1 MFRKFLV
8 FFLSIVAASAIGAAA
23 GIGVWEATD
32 DDGGTA
38 TAAQTAPTRTV
49 AEGTQLSVNEIY
61 RRAKDG
67 VVLVSTRTEAQ
78 SSPFVPPGQGGGGG
92 GATGS
97 GFVIDDQGHVLTNQH
112 VVDNAQ
118 SVTVRFPDGDEVGAK
133 VVGADASS
141 DVAVLELD
149 SVPSGVMPLELGN
162 SESLEIGDLVVAIGS
177 PFGLEGTVTSG
188 IVSALHRE
196 LTAPDGFTI
205 DGAIQ
210 TDAAINPGN
219 SGGPLLDGQG
229 RVIGINSQI
238 ASASGGNEGIGY
250 AVPIESAKKVADAL
264 IAGRTIERP
273 FLGVRLADGDNG
285 AQIAEVTNGS
295 PADEAGLKQGDVIT
309 KVDGKQAGSADDV
322 RRAVAEREPGDKLE
336 LTVRRD
342 GETKTV
348 TATLGKRP
356 TQSD

>member
-8 FFLSIVAASAIGAAA
+8 FFLSIVAASAIGAGA
-23 GIGVWEATD
+23 GIGIWEATD
-32 DDGGTA
+32 DDGGAA
-38 TAAQTAPTRTV
+38 TAAQTAPTRSV
-49 AEGTQLSVNEIY
+49 ADGTQLSVNEIY
-61 RRAKDG
+61 QRAKDG
-67 VVLVSTRTEAQ
+67 VVLVSTRTQAQ
-78 SSPFVPPGQGGGGG
+78 NSPFLPPGQGGGGTS
-92 GATGS
+92 TGS
-97 GFVIDDQGHVLTNQH
+97 GFVIDAQGHVLTNQH

-118 SVTVRFPDGDEVGAK
+118 SVTVRFPDGEEVGAR

-149 SVPSGVMPLELGN
+149 SVPSGVTPVELGS

-229 RVIGINSQI
+229 RVVGINSQI
-238 ASASGGNEGIGY
+238 ASSSGGNEGIGY
-250 AVPIESAKKVADAL
+250 AVPIETAKEVADSL
-264 IAGRTIERP
+264 IAGRAIERP
-273 FLGVRLADGDNG
+273 FLGVQLAEAEDG
-285 AQIAEVTNGS
+285 AQIAAVTSGS
-295 PADEAGLKQGDVIT
+295 PADRAGLKQGDLIT
-309 KVDGKQAGSADDV
+309 EVDGEQASADDV
-322 RRAVAEREPGDKLE
+322 RRAVAARKPGDKLE
-336 LTVRRD
+336 LTVRSD

>member
-8 FFLSIVAASAIGAAA
+8 FFLSIVAASAIGAGA
-23 GIGVWEATD
+23 GIGIWEATD
-32 DDGGTA
+32 DDGATA
-38 TAAQTAPTRTV
+38 TVAQTAPTRSV
-49 AEGTQLSVNEIY
+49 ADGTQLSVNDIY
-61 RRAKDG
+61 EQAKDG
-67 VVLVSTRTEAQ
+67 VVLVTTQ
-78 SSPFVPPGQGGGGG
+78 TQGSPLVPPGQGGGG

-97 GFVIDDQGHVLTNQH
+97 GFVIDDEGHVLTNQH
-112 VVDNAQ
+112 VVDNATD
-118 SVTVRFPDGDEVGAK
+118 VTVRFPNGEEVGAR

-141 DVAVLELD
+141 DVAVLELEM
-149 SVPSGVMPLELGN
+149 VPSGVTPVDLGS

-238 ASASGGNEGIGY
+238 ASSSGGNEGIGY
-250 AVPIESAKKVADAL
+250 AVPIETAKEVADAL

-273 FLGVRLADGDNG
+273 FLGVQLVETDDG
-285 AQIAEVTNGS
+285 AQIADVTDGS
-295 PADEAGLKQGDVIT
+295 PADRAGLQQGDVIT
-309 KVDGKQAGSADDV
+309 EVEGEAASADDV
-322 RRAVAEREPGDKLE
+322 RRAVAEREPGDEIE

-342 GETKTV
+342 GATETV

>member
-1 MFRKFLV
+1 MFRKFFV
-8 FFLSIVAASAIGAAA
+8 FFLAIVAASAIGAGA
-23 GIGVWEATD
+23 GIGIWEATD
-32 DDGGTA
+32 DGGTA
-38 TAAQTAPTRTV
+38 ADVQTTPTRSV
-49 AEGTQLSVNEIY
+49 AAGTQLSVGDIY
-61 RRAKDG
+61 ERAKDG
-67 VVLVSTRTEAQ
+67 VVHVTAATGQ
-78 SSPFVPPGQGGGGG
+78 GSPFLLPDQGGGT
-92 GATGS
+92 ATGS
-97 GFVIDDQGHVLTNQH
+97 GFLIDDEGHVLTNQH
-112 VVDNAQ
+112 VVDDAQ
-118 SVTVRFPDGDEVGAK
+118 SVTVRFPDGDEIDAR
-133 VVGADASS
+133 VVGADSSS
-141 DVAVLELD
+141 DVAVLELE
-149 SVPSGVMPLELGN
+149 SVPTGVTPLELGS
-162 SESLEIGDLVVAIGS
+162 SEALEIGDLVVAIGS

-238 ASASGGNEGIGY
+238 ASSSGGNEGIGY
-250 AVPIESAKKVADAL
+250 AVPIETAKEVADAL

-273 FLGVRLADGDNG
+273 FLGVQLVETDDG
-285 AQIAEVTNGS
+285 AQIADVTDGS
-295 PADEAGLKQGDVIT
+295 PADRAGLQQGDVIT
-309 KVDGKQAGSADDV
+309 EVEGEAASADDV
-322 RRAVAEREPGDKLE
+322 RRAVAEREPGDEIE

-342 GETKTV
+342 GGTETV

>member
-8 FFLSIVAASAIGAAA
+8 FFLSIVAASAIGAGA
-23 GIGVWEATD
+23 GIGIWEATD
-32 DDGGTA
+32 DDGAA
-38 TAAQTAPTRTV
+38 TVVQTAPTRSV
-49 AEGTQLSVNEIY
+49 AAGAQLSVNEIY
-61 RRAKDG
+61 QRAKDG
-67 VVLVSTRTEAQ
+67 VVLVTTSTQAQ
-78 SSPFVPPGQGGGGG
+78 VAPFLPPGQGGGTS
-92 GATGS
+92 TGS
-97 GFVIDDQGHVLTNQH
+97 GFVIDDEGHVLTNQH

-118 SVTVRFPDGDEVGAK
+118 SVTVRFPDGDEIDAR

-149 SVPSGVMPLELGN
+149 SVPSGVTPVELGS

-229 RVIGINSQI
+229 RVVGINSQI
-238 ASASGGNEGIGY
+238 ASSSGGNEGIGY
-250 AVPIESAKKVADAL
+250 AVPIEIAKEVADAL
-264 IAGRTIERP
+264 IAGRSIERP
-273 FLGVRLADGDNG
+273 FLGVQLAEADEG
-285 AQIAEVTNGS
+285 AQIAAVTDGS
-295 PADEAGLKQGDVIT
+295 PADRAGLKQGDVIT
-309 KVDGKQAGSADDV
+309 EVEGEAASADDV
-322 RRAVAEREPGDKLE
+322 RRAVAARKPGDELE
-336 LTVRRD
+336 LTIRR
-342 GETKTV
+342 GGGTQTV

>member
-8 FFLSIVAASAIGAAA
+8 FFLSIVAASAIGAGA
-23 GIGVWEATD
+23 GIGIWEATD
-32 DDGGTA
+32 NDGGVA
-38 TAAQTAPTRTV
+38 TAAQTASTRSV
-49 AEGTQLSVNEIY
+49 ADGTQLSVNEIY
-61 RRAKDG
+61 QRAKDG
-67 VVLVSTRTEAQ
+67 VVLVTTRTQAQ
-78 SSPFVPPGQGGGGG
+78 GSPFLPPGQGGG

-112 VVDNAQ
+112 VVENAE
-118 SVTVRFPDGDEVGAK
+118 SVTVRFPDGDEVEAR

-149 SVPSGVMPLELGN
+149 AVPSGVTPVELGS

-188 IVSALHRE
+188 IVSALNRE

-238 ASASGGNEGIGY
+238 ASSSGGNEGIGY
-250 AVPIESAKKVADAL
+250 AVPIETAKEVADAL
-264 IAGRTIERP
+264 IAGRSIERA
-273 FLGVRLADGDNG
+273 FLGVQLAEADDG
-285 AQIAEVTNGS
+285 AQVAAVTSGS
-295 PADEAGLKQGDVIT
+295 PADRAGLKQGDLIT
-309 KVDGKQAGSADDV
+309 EVDGEQVSADDL
-322 RRAVAEREPGDKLE
+322 RRAVAGHKPGDKVE

-342 GETKTV
+342 GGTQTV

>member
-8 FFLSIVAASAIGAAA
+8 FFLSIVAASAIGAGA
-23 GIGVWEATD
+23 GIGIWEATD
-32 DDGGTA
+32 DDGASA
-38 TAAQTAPTRTV
+38 TAVQTAPTRSV
-49 AEGTQLSVNEIY
+49 ADGTQLSVNEIY
-61 RRAKDG
+61 QRAKDG
-67 VVLVSTRTEAQ
+67 VVLVSTSTQ
-78 SSPFVPPGQGGGGG
+78 PQGSPFLPPGQGGGGTS
-92 GATGS
+92 TGS
-97 GFVIDDQGHVLTNQH
+97 GFLIDDEGHILTNQH
-112 VVDNAQ
+112 VVNNAE
-118 SVTVRFPDGDEVGAK
+118 SVTVRFPNGDEVGAK
-133 VVGADASS
+133 VVGADASA
-141 DVAVLELD
+141 DVAVLKLD
-149 SVPSGVMPLELGN
+149 SVPSGVTPVELGS

-188 IVSALHRE
+188 IVSALDRE

-229 RVIGINSQI
+229 RVVGINSQI
-238 ASASGGNEGIGY
+238 ASSSGGNEGIGY
-250 AVPIESAKKVADAL
+250 AVPIETAKEVADAL

-273 FLGVRLADGDNG
+273 FLGVQLAEADNG
-285 AQIAEVTNGS
+285 AQIAAVTSGS
-295 PADEAGLKQGDVIT
+295 PADRAGLKQGDVIT
-309 KVDGKQAGSADDV
+309 EVEGEQASADDV
-322 RRAVAEREPGDKLE
+322 RRAVAARKPGDKLE

-342 GETKTV
+342 GGTQTV

>member
-8 FFLSIVAASAIGAAA
+8 FFLAIVAASAIGAGA
-23 GIGVWEATD
+23 GIGIWEATD
-32 DDGGTA
+32 DEGGV
-38 TAAQTAPTRTV
+38 AAAAETAPTRSV
-49 AEGTQLSVNEIY
+49 ADGTQLSVNEIY
-61 RRAKDG
+61 QRAKDG
-67 VVLVSTRTEAQ
+67 VVLVTTRTQAQ
-78 SSPFVPPGQGGGGG
+78 GSPFLPPGQGGG

-112 VVDNAQ
+112 VVDNAE
-118 SVTVRFPDGDEVGAK
+118 SVTVRFPDGEDVDAR

-149 SVPSGVMPLELGN
+149 SVPSGIAPVELG
-162 SESLEIGDLVVAIGS
+162 SSQSLEIGDLVVAIGS

-229 RVIGINSQI
+229 RVVGINSQI
-238 ASASGGNEGIGY
+238 ASSSGGNEGIGY
-250 AVPIESAKKVADAL
+250 AVPIETAKEVADAL
-264 IAGRTIERP
+264 IAGRSIERA
-273 FLGVRLADGDNG
+273 FLGVQLAEADEG
-285 AQIAEVTNGS
+285 AQVAAVTSGS
-295 PADEAGLKQGDVIT
+295 PADKAGLQQGDLIT
-309 KVDGKQAGSADDV
+309 EVDGEQVSADEL
-322 RRAVAEREPGDKLE
+322 RRAVGAHKPGDKLE
-336 LTVRRD
+336 LTVRRS

>member
-8 FFLSIVAASAIGAAA
+8 FFLAIVAASAIGAGA
-23 GIGVWEATD
+23 GIGIWEATD
-32 DDGGTA
+32 DDDGA
-38 TAAQTAPTRTV
+38 SNVVQTTPTRSV
-49 AEGTQLSVNEIY
+49 ATGTLSVNEIY
-61 RRAKDG
+61 ERAKDG
-67 VVLVSTRTEAQ
+67 VVLVSTSTQ
-78 SSPFVPPGQGGGGG
+78 TPFGQGGGG
-92 GATGS
+92 TGS
-97 GFVIDDQGHVLTNQH
+97 GFLIDDEGHVLTNQH

-118 SVTVRFPDGDEVGAK
+118 SVTVRFPDGDEIDAR

-141 DVAVLELD
+141 DVAVLELET
-149 SVPSGVMPLELGN
+149 VPSGVTPLELGA

-238 ASASGGNEGIGY
+238 ASSSGGNEGIGY
-250 AVPIESAKKVADAL
+250 AVPIETAREVSEAL
-264 IAGRTIERP
+264 IAGRAIERP
-273 FLGVRLADGDNG
+273 FLGVQLGESDDG
-285 AQIAEVTNGS
+285 AQVADVTPGS
-295 PADEAGLKQGDVIT
+295 PADRAGLQQGDVIT
-309 KVDGKQAGSADDV
+309 EVEGEPANADDV
-322 RRAVAEREPGDKLE
+322 RRAVAEREPGDELE
-336 LTVRRD
+336 LTVVRD
-342 GETKTV
+342 GETETV

>member
-8 FFLSIVAASAIGAAA
+8 FFLAIVAASAIGAGA
-23 GIGVWEATD
+23 GIGIWEATD
-32 DDGGTA
+32 DDDGA
-38 TAAQTAPTRTV
+38 SNVVQTAPTRSV
-49 AEGTQLSVNEIY
+49 ATGTLSVNEIY
-61 RRAKDG
+61 ERAKDG
-67 VVLVSTRTEAQ
+67 VVLVSTSTQ
-78 SSPFVPPGQGGGGG
+78 TPFGQGGGG
-92 GATGS
+92 TGS
-97 GFVIDDQGHVLTNQH
+97 GFLIDDEGHVLTNQH

-118 SVTVRFPDGDEVGAK
+118 SVTVRFPDGDEIDAR

-141 DVAVLELD
+141 DVAVLELET
-149 SVPSGVMPLELGN
+149 VPSGVTPLELGA

-238 ASASGGNEGIGY
+238 ASSSGGNEGIGY
-250 AVPIESAKKVADAL
+250 AVPIETAKEVADAL
-264 IAGRTIERP
+264 IAGRAIERP
-273 FLGVRLADGDNG
+273 FLGVQLAESDDG
-285 AQIAEVTNGS
+285 AQVAGVTDGS
-295 PADEAGLKQGDVIT
+295 PADRAGLQQGDVIT
-309 KVDGKQAGSADDV
+309 EVEGEPATADDV
-322 RRAVAEREPGDKLE
+322 RRAVAEREPGDELE
-336 LTVRRD
+336 LTVLRD
-342 GETKTV
+342 GETETV

>member
-8 FFLSIVAASAIGAAA
+8 FFLAIVAASAIGAGA

-32 DDGGTA
+32 DDEGA
-38 TAAQTAPTRTV
+38 SNVVQTAPTRSV
-49 AEGTQLSVNEIY
+49 ATGTLSVNEIY
-61 RRAKDG
+61 ERAKDG
-67 VVLVSTRTEAQ
+67 VVLVSTSTQ
-78 SSPFVPPGQGGGGG
+78 TPFGQGGGG
-92 GATGS
+92 TGS
-97 GFVIDDQGHVLTNQH
+97 GFLIDDEGHVLTNQH

-118 SVTVRFPDGDEVGAK
+118 SVTVRFPDGDEIDAR

-141 DVAVLELD
+141 DVAVLELET
-149 SVPSGVMPLELGN
+149 VPSGVTPLELGA

-196 LTAPDGFTI
+196 IAAPDGFTI

-238 ASASGGNEGIGY
+238 ASSSGGNEGIGY
-250 AVPIESAKKVADAL
+250 AVPIETAKEVADAL
-264 IAGRTIERP
+264 IAGRAIERP
-273 FLGVRLADGDNG
+273 FLGVQLAESDDG
-285 AQIAEVTNGS
+285 AQVAGVTDGS
-295 PADEAGLKQGDVIT
+295 PADRAGLQQGDVIT
-309 KVDGKQAGSADDV
+309 EVEGEPATADDV
-322 RRAVAEREPGDKLE
+322 RRAVAEREPGDELE
-336 LTVRRD
+336 LTVLRD
-342 GETKTV
+342 GETETV

>member
-8 FFLSIVAASAIGAAA
+8 FFLAIVAASAIGAGA

-32 DDGGTA
+32 DDEGA
-38 TAAQTAPTRTV
+38 SNVVQTAPTRSV
-49 AEGTQLSVNEIY
+49 ATGTLSVNEIY
-61 RRAKDG
+61 ERAKDG
-67 VVLVSTRTEAQ
+67 VVLVSTSTQ
-78 SSPFVPPGQGGGGG
+78 TPFGQGGGG
-92 GATGS
+92 TGS
-97 GFVIDDQGHVLTNQH
+97 GFLIDDEGHVLTNQH

-118 SVTVRFPDGDEVGAK
+118 SVTVRFPDGDEIDAR

-141 DVAVLELD
+141 DVAVLELET
-149 SVPSGVMPLELGN
+149 VPSGVTPLELGA

-238 ASASGGNEGIGY
+238 ASSSGGNEGIGY
-250 AVPIESAKKVADAL
+250 AVPIETAKEVADAL
-264 IAGRTIERP
+264 IAGRAIERP
-273 FLGVRLADGDNG
+273 FLGVQLGESDDG
-285 AQIAEVTNGS
+285 AQVAAVTPGS
-295 PADEAGLKQGDVIT
+295 PADRAGLQQGDVIT
-309 KVDGKQAGSADDV
+309 EVEGEQANADDV
-322 RRAVAEREPGDKLE
+322 RRAVAERDPGDELE
-336 LTVRRD
+336 LTVVRD
-342 GETKTV
+342 GETETI

>member
-1 MFRKFLV
+1 
-8 FFLSIVAASAIGAAA
+8 
-23 GIGVWEATD
+23 
-32 DDGGTA
+32 
-38 TAAQTAPTRTV
+38 
-49 AEGTQLSVNEIY
+49 
-61 RRAKDG
+61 
-67 VVLVSTRTEAQ
+67 
-78 SSPFVPPGQGGGGG
+78 VPPGQGGGGG

>member
-8 FFLSIVAASAIGAAA
+8 FFLSIVAASAIGAGA
-23 GIGVWEATD
+23 GIGIWEATD
-32 DDGGTA
+32 DDGGTS
-38 TAAQTAPTRTV
+38 TVAQTAPTRSV
-49 AEGTQLSVNEIY
+49 ADGTQLSVNEIY
-61 RRAKDG
+61 QRAKDG
-67 VVLVSTRTEAQ
+67 VVLVTTSTQAQ
-78 SSPFVPPGQGGGGG
+78 GSPFLPPGQGGGGT
-92 GATGS
+92 ATGS

-118 SVTVRFPDGDEVGAK
+118 SVTVRFPDGDEIGAK

-149 SVPSGVMPLELGN
+149 SVPSGVTPVELGS

-229 RVIGINSQI
+229 RVVGINSQI
-238 ASASGGNEGIGY
+238 ASSSGGNEGIGY
-250 AVPIESAKKVADAL
+250 AVPIETAKEVADAL
-264 IAGRTIERP
+264 IAGRSIERP
-273 FLGVRLADGDNG
+273 FLGVQLADDDNG
-285 AQIAEVTNGS
+285 AQVAEVTSGS
-295 PADEAGLKQGDVIT
+295 PAAAAGLKQGDVIT
-309 KVDGKQAGSADDV
+309 EVDGKQATSADDV
-322 RRAVAEREPGDKLE
+322 RRAVAAGEPGDKLE

-342 GETKTV
+342 GASTTA

>member
-8 FFLSIVAASAIGAAA
+8 FFLAIVAASAIGAGA
-23 GIGVWEATD
+23 GIGIWEATD
-32 DDGGTA
+32 DDDGGTA
-38 TAAQTAPTRTV
+38 ADVQTTPTRSV
-49 AEGTQLSVNEIY
+49 AAGTQLSVGEIY
-61 RRAKDG
+61 ERAKDG
-67 VVLVSTRTEAQ
+67 VVHVTAETPGQ
-78 SSPFVPPGQGGGGG
+78 GSPFLPPGQGGGGT
-92 GATGS
+92 ATGS
-97 GFVIDDQGHVLTNQH
+97 GFLIDDEGHVLTNQH
-112 VVDNAQ
+112 VVDDAQ
-118 SVTVRFPDGDEVGAK
+118 SVTVRFPDGDEIDAR

-141 DVAVLELD
+141 DVAVLELER
-149 SVPSGVMPLELGN
+149 VPSGVTPLELGS
-162 SESLEIGDLVVAIGS
+162 SEALEIGDLVVAIGS

-238 ASASGGNEGIGY
+238 ASSSGGNEGIGY
-250 AVPIESAKKVADAL
+250 AVPIETAKEVADAL

-273 FLGVRLADGDNG
+273 FLGVQLAETDDG
-285 AQIAEVTNGS
+285 AQIAAVTDGS
-295 PADEAGLKQGDVIT
+295 PADRAGLRQGDVIT
-309 KVDGKQAGSADDV
+309 EVEGEAASADDV
-322 RRAVAEREPGDKLE
+322 RRAVAEREPGDEIE

-342 GETKTV
+342 GGTETV